1 MNNKNKM
8 KPVKFFLLPV
18 FLLGV
23 ITILKAQDL
32 PPTTSLVYPGT
43 DGKLVYVSDSL
54 GNEIPDFSNAGYKG
68 GGVAIPYIAIKETV
82 WPVLGDNSE
91 NIQAAIDR
99 VSALPLNENGFRGTV
114 FLKMGIYDLDKP
126 INISTSGVILRGE
139 GTSDVGTILIG
150 KLEKVSEDNRGAT
163 LERQGFGRRSALVNI
178 SGESGVSIQEESKQ
192 LITDKYVP
200 VGSRSF
206 NVQTAE
212 GFKAGDKIIVRRIG
226 NEDFVKEIGLDEETV
241 GGRYRWR
248 PFNVDYDRV
257 ITKIEGN
264 TITIDAPIFCAIV
277 ERWGGGEVY
286 KYEDEGRLENVGVEN
301 LRGISEYD
309 PSVRMTSYGNMD
321 RGNWDATDRPH
332 YEGDEYFADE
342 NHYFTFINLTNTKNC
357 WVRNISALHF
367 GSSVV
372 SASRGTKWIT
382 IQDCESREPVS
393 IRAGARRFTF
403 QLSGQLSFVQRC
415 YSQKGRHSFINGTGA
430 SGNVFM
436 DCVAENPYSTSEP
449 HANWITGALYDNVKA
464 PLTARYWKD
473 IGMGWTSA
481 NVVFWNCEGD
491 YLIQSPPTAENY
503 SFGHIGVN
511 AVIFN
516 AVFQDLTKPNG
527 HVESMDKHVTP
538 KSLYLTQLKE
548 RLGSIAVKNVVGLN
562 Y

>member
-1 MNNKNKM
+1 MRSYKH
-8 KPVKFFLLPV
+8 FL
-18 FLLGV
+18 FLVALVGFV
-23 ITILKAQDL
+23 IIARAQDL

-43 DGKLVYVSDSL
+43 DGNLVYIADSL
-54 GNEIPDFSNAGYKG
+54 GNKIPDFSNAGYKG
-68 GGVAIPYIAIKETV
+68 GGVSIPYVAIKETI
-82 WPVLGDNSE
+82 WPVLGDNSD

-99 VSALPLNENGFRGTV
+99 VSALPLDASGFRGAV
-114 FLKMGIYDLDKP
+114 LLKMGIYNLNKP
-126 INISTSGVILRGE
+126 INISASGVILRGE
-139 GTSDVGTILIG
+139 GTSDVGTILVG
-150 KLEKVSEDNRGAT
+150 KLEEVSADNRGAS
-163 LERQGFGRRSALVNI
+163 LERQGFGRRSALINI
-178 SGESGVSIQEESKQ
+178 SGQSGVTIQEDTKQ
-192 LITDKYVP
+192 LITDSYVP
-200 VGSRSF
+200 VGSLSF
-206 NVQTAE
+206 TVKSVKD
-212 GFKAGDKIIVRRIG
+212 FKAGDKIIVRRIG
-226 NEDFVKEIGLDEETV
+226 NEDFIKEIGLDEESV
-241 GGRYRWR
+241 GRYRWR

-264 TITIDAPIFCAIV
+264 TITIDAPIFCAV
-277 ERWGGGEVY
+277 DERWGGGEIY
-286 KYEDEGRLENVGVEN
+286 KYNDAGRIENVGVEN

-309 PSVRMTSYGNMD
+309 PTVRMTSYGNMD
-321 RGNWDATDRPH
+321 RGNWDAPDRQH
-332 YEGDEYFADE
+332 YEGDEYYADE
-342 NHYFTFINLTNTKNC
+342 NHYFTFINLTNTVNS

-382 IQDCESREPVS
+382 IQDCVSREPVS
-393 IRAGARRFTF
+393 IRAGARRFTY

-415 YSQKGRHSFINGTGA
+415 YSQKGRHSFVNGTGA

-436 DCVAENPYSTSEP
+436 DCIAENPYSTSEP
-449 HANWITGALYDNVKA
+449 HANWVTGALYDNVKA

-548 RLGSIAVKNVVGLN
+548 RLGEKAVMNIIR
-562 Y
+562 